1 MTDIFVNALV
11 AFVGVLVF
19 MFVVAV
25 ALMGL
30 FVLIVTRKDDRPIEL
45 SPRAG
50 ALCAIC
56 TAAIVAW
63 QLVAM
68 FTGMVTQ

>member
-1 MTDIFVNALV
+1 MTAIFVNALI
-11 AFVGVLVF
+11 AFVGVIVF
-19 MFVVAV
+19 MFVIAV
-25 ALMGL
+25 GLTGL
-30 FVLIVTRKDDRPIEL
+30 FVLVVARKDDRPIEL

-50 ALCAIC
+50 ALCATC

-68 FTGMVTQ
+68 LIGMAPQ